1 MVVMKSSFTSTNLTK
16 YTYDNKKRGG
26 RMIDML
32 SKLREWHETQIIGFQ
47 RSVQLD
53 DYHMYWLAFGK
64 GVILTMILLW
74 II

>member
-16 YTYDNKKRGG
+16 YNYDNKKRGG

-32 SKLREWHETQIIGFQ
+32 SKLREWHETQIVGFQ
-47 RSVQLD
+47 KAMRLD
-53 DYHMYWLAFGK
+53 DYHMIWLAFGK